1 MYVSHRDVR
10 INLTPC
16 ETAEVLQYV
25 PGATSISRGLLGTQE
40 YPRSSECVRGKQ
52 LDKLSVTMKHSV
64 EQKTSSYANLFPDP
78 TGEK

>member
-52 LDKLSVTMKHSV
+52 LDKLSVTMKHSGI
-64 EQKTSSYANLFPDP
+64 SL
-78 TGEK
+78 